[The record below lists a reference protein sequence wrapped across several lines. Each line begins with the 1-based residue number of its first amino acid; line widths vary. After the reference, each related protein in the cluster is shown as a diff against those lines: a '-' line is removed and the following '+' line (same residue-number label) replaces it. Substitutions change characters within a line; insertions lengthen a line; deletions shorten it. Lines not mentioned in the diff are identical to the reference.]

1 MPKKGRIAAVVPL
14 LAAILI
20 CAPGCGGDIQPDEL
34 SRSIDTLI
42 SSAGEGQLIAEGV
55 AADRT
60 KTTFVRVRTRELGE
74 VVDHESEKL
83 SDATA
88 AEPLSPEK
96 RAAVA
101 LADRISA
108 VMGQLQTEP
117 TDESS
122 AEQAKRELSR
132 LAARGEKL
140 QGSL

>member
-1 MPKKGRIAAVVPL
+1 MLAAVTAW
-14 LAAILI
+14 AA
-20 CAPGCGGDIQPDEL
+20 GCGGDIRADEL

-42 SSAGEGQLIAEGV
+42 SSAGEGELIADGV

-60 KTTFVRVRTRELGE
+60 KTTFVRVRTRQLGE

-88 AEPLSPEK
+88 GAELAPEK

-101 LADRISA
+101 LADRISTKL
-108 VMGQLQTEP
+108 GQLQVEP
-117 TDESS
+117 TDEATADQVKRALAGLARR
-122 AEQAKRELSR
+122 AED
-132 LAARGEKL
+132 L